1 MRPLRD
7 KNFSTAGLAA
17 TLGMLGL
24 VAIGQGGNVYAQAPT
39 PMAPAMMPPSQ
50 GVKVDPF
57 VASAPTRYT
66 VVRGDTL
73 WGIAKRFLKNP
84 LEWPHIWRMNRE
96 QIKNPH
102 WIYPGQ
108 VIVID
113 RLNGTMYLEGRG
125 GDGSTIRVEPEVRV
139 ETSERAIP
147 SIPQDA
153 IEPFL
158 SQPLVVET
166 EQMRSA
172 PRIVGSKNDLVVL
185 ARGDYAYVA
194 GITDQSVTSWQVYR
208 PGTALKDPET
218 NQIIAY
224 QAEYLGAAQLI
235 RGGDPATM
243 LITSFAQEMEP
254 GDRLVPSAP
263 PVLVNYVPHAP
274 ANPVKGRVI
283 TTLAGVGYA
292 GRTAIVVLNR
302 GSTDGLEIGTVLAAQ
317 TAGRDIIDTTNGGR
331 ESIKLPDE
339 RNGLVFVFR
348 VFDHISYAL
357 VLDADIEIERGDV
370 VTQP

>member
-7 KNFSTAGLAA
+7 KNFSTAALAA

-24 VAIGQGGNVYAQAPT
+24 VTAGQGGNVYAQASPPVAQT
-39 PMAPAMMPPSQ
+39 MSPPAQ
-50 GVKVDPF
+50 GVRSDPF

-84 LEWPHIWRMNRE
+84 LEWPHIWRMNRD

-102 WIYPGQ
+102 WIYPVQ

-125 GDGSTIRVEPEVRV
+125 ADGSVIRVEPEVRV
-139 ETSERAIP
+139 ETSEHAIP
-147 SIPQDA
+147 SIPQDV
-153 IEPFL
+153 IQPFL

-166 EQMRSA
+166 ETMHSA
-172 PRIVGSKNDLVVL
+172 PRIVGSKNDQVVL
-185 ARGDYAYVA
+185 ARGDYAYVS
-194 GITDQSVTSWQVYR
+194 GITDPSITSWQVYR
-208 PGTALKDPET
+208 PGTALKDPDT
-218 NQIIAY
+218 NSIIAY

-235 RGGDPATM
+235 RSGDPATM

-254 GDRLVPSAP
+254 GDRLVPSAA

-274 ANPVKGRVI
+274 ASPIKGKVI
-283 TTLAGVGYA
+283 TTLGGIGYA
-292 GRTAIVVLNR
+292 GRDAIVVLNR
-302 GSTDGLEIGTVLAAQ
+302 GSADGLEMGNVLAVQ
-317 TAGRDIIDTTNGGR
+317 TAGRTVTDTTNGSR
-331 ESIKLPDE
+331 EEIKLPDE

-348 VFDHISYAL
+348 VFDHITYAL
-357 VLDADIEIERGDV
+357 VLDADIEVQRGDV
-370 VTQP
+370 VQQP